1 MRVLTVSAEN
11 AFLQEI
17 WALLENAEDITVI
30 TGQSGLESVNLLP
43 DLQPDLIL
51 LDLDTVTSN
60 ASDVV
65 TKISEQHPDIKIVVL
80 STAGQE
86 ASVLDA
92 LRSGAQGHL
101 VKGPHNGDELI
112 TALHTVNRG
121 DSILSPAIAG
131 VILDEISYR
140 SQLIRSAHSVADSE
154 S

>member
-30 TGQSGLESVNLLP
+30 TGQSGLESVDLLP

-86 ASVLDA
+86 ARVLD
-92 LRSGAQGHL
+92 
-101 VKGPHNGDELI
+101 
-112 TALHTVNRG
+112 ALHTVNRG